1 MQLIFFS
8 RSSEMSN
15 STNTTLA
22 PIVSADKSLWGKIE
36 DFYSDKNN
44 MAMYLV
50 LPAIVIVYGGCSLI
64 FCIYKC
70 MGYCKK
76 SKKKKDRRK
85 LIPENRRKSIIMQ
98 RKVDNRPRSTASIH
112 PVVTQSTEQARKTT
126 PLPWQVTD
134 TSDMEENK
142 VKETAPTRDTA
153 QHKFPRSHTGK
164 TPPPPYQ
171 EVEDTIYLSGP
182 QQPGYPTS
190 GYQPKK
196 QEYSPL
202 ELTKQLLRVGDD
214 EKNIMRGRKKRL
226 VFTTDW
232 QPVLMVLSHDQPAIV
247 ICTLL

>member
-1 MQLIFFS
+1 
-8 RSSEMSN
+8 
-15 STNTTLA
+15 
-22 PIVSADKSLWGKIE
+22 
-36 DFYSDKNN
+36 
-44 MAMYLV
+44 
-50 LPAIVIVYGGCSLI
+50 
-64 FCIYKC
+64 

-85 LIPENRRKSIIMQ
+85 LIPENRRRSIVMQ

-112 PVVTQSTEQARKTT
+112 PEVTQSTEQARKTT

-134 TSDMEENK
+134 TSGMEENK
-142 VKETAPTRDTA
+142 VKETVPMRGTAP
-153 QHKFPRSHTGK
+153 HKVPKSHTGK

-171 EVEDTIYLSGP
+171 EVEDIIYLSGP

-226 VFTTDW
+226 VFTTD
-232 QPVLMVLSHDQPAIV
+232 
-247 ICTLL
+247 